1 MILGNAYSCFF
12 CFGFAILV
20 IVTVVSNLAF
30 AIVII
35 SPFLVRKTSLVIG
48 FVFAD
53 NAIFCQVH
61 IWSHDFGHIFRI
73 GWPHLVVCV
82 NIVGHV
88 ISHIAGHIIGHT
100 HIFGH
105 VISYIAGH
113 IIGHTHI
120 SAT

>member
-1 MILGNAYSCFF
+1 MQFFAKFIFGHMILATF
-12 CFGFAILV
+12 
-20 IVTVVSNLAF
+20 
-30 AIVII
+30 
-35 SPFLVRKTSLVIG
+35 
-48 FVFAD
+48 
-53 NAIFCQVH
+53 
-61 IWSHDFGHIFRI
+61 FRI
-73 GWPHLVVCV
+73 GWPHLVDCV